1 MKLSDRDK
9 KLLSIALCA
18 VLIVCAYLFG
28 FKKLSESN
36 DNIDKE
42 ISKNRTLLTNLRDMA
57 SREKQYKEDT
67 EYYTSEYNNVL
78 TKFDTGFSQEYSI
91 MFVDKLE
98 KENSTWVSQLALGET
113 AKLYGFGNI
122 ASSNPI
128 NKGGKVYNSDYV
140 GYGTTLTLSY
150 ECSYEDLLGLIDYI
164 NSYEFKCKIDN
175 IACTYNKDKDLVS
188 GTIVVIIYAITGSD
202 RTFFN
207 PIIQHPNGTNNIFDS
222 EIFDPGNNKDVENGD
237 NIRTDYDYYVM
248 LDSFKADRDSVIIGP
263 RSDSAATRLS
273 KNSNEREKITIT
285 FAGSN
290 GEYTVSYRIG
300 DETFPAAN
308 YEAGVS
314 FNPGSMLS
322 LYVFG
327 AERSEDGDDMS
338 GADATIINETDMTL
352 YVKHIDDSKNP
363 RFKIKEKSGKI
374 EVYE

>member
-1 MKLSDRDK
+1 
-9 KLLSIALCA
+9 
-18 VLIVCAYLFG
+18 
-28 FKKLSESN
+28 
-36 DNIDKE
+36 
-42 ISKNRTLLTNLRDMA
+42 
-57 SREKQYKEDT
+57 
-67 EYYTSEYNNVL
+67 
-78 TKFDTGFSQEYSI
+78 
-91 MFVDKLE
+91 
-98 KENSTWVSQLALGET
+98 
-113 AKLYGFGNI
+113 
-122 ASSNPI
+122 
-128 NKGGKVYNSDYV
+128 
-140 GYGTTLTLSY
+140 
-150 ECSYEDLLGLIDYI
+150 
-164 NSYEFKCKIDN
+164 
-175 IACTYNKDKDLVS
+175 
-188 GTIVVIIYAITGSD
+188 
-202 RTFFN
+202 
-207 PIIQHPNGTNNIFDS
+207 
-222 EIFDPGNNKDVENGD
+222 
-237 NIRTDYDYYVM
+237 M